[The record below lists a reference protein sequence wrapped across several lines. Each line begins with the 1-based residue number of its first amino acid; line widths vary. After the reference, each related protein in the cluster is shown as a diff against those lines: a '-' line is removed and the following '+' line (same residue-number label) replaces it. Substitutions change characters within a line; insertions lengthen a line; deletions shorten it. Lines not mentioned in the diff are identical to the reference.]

1 MLPFIRRKYDE
12 ADFYSNDIW
21 VCDNHT
27 FDVFVNDGEHKKPVR
42 VYLTAFQDV
51 RSRKFMG
58 WYVTMNPC
66 SDATLIA
73 LRRGIEK
80 YGIPKQILS
89 DNGREFLTL
98 TSAAGVPESGSHHRT
113 RSADDPG
120 QLRH

>member
-1 MLPFIRRKYDE
+1 MKQTFTATTSGSVITTPLM
-12 ADFYSNDIW
+12 YSS
-21 VCDNHT
+21 T
-27 FDVFVNDGEHKKPVR
+27 MGEHKKPVR

-80 YGIPKQILS
+80 VWDS
-89 DNGREFLTL
+89 E
-98 TSAAGVPESGSHHRT
+98 
-113 RSADDPG
+113 ADPFG
-120 QLRH
+120 